1 MQTKEIVLTI
11 SILSA
16 FGFHLWSVFRIY
28 RFVRLGK
35 PSYDPIENTGWRIKS
50 ILTYFFGQKSVVREP
65 SGWGHFFIFWGF
77 IILGMATMEMFTR
90 GYNPTFH
97 WGNVL
102 GHGVESVLA
111 TCFDFLGF
119 TVIVAIVIA
128 FIRGFI
134 IRPDRLSQLRKGW
147 HGRLDAAFILGM
159 ILTLMISMFFTHGYV
174 IKNERALAGF
184 TPISNLFAQ
193 FASGDRHGMMP
204 TGYHVAW
211 WIHNFIILLF
221 LSYIPHSKHVHLIG
235 VMPKFFFRRDKE
247 RDRKNGVLKKIDFE
261 SVDFESDDISLGT
274 GKITDFTWPQ
284 LLDFY
289 ACTECGRCQE
299 VCPAYHSGKELNP
312 AILIHDLKEHLNEV
326 GPDLVAGKD
335 NQNGKELI
343 GDVISEEVIWG
354 CTTCLACVE
363 ACPVFIEH
371 VDTLQDMRR
380 FLVMDQA
387 KVSPEVAK
395 TLDNMEN
402 IGNPWGLPNQN
413 RTKWCEGLDVPLMKD
428 KKETEYLYWVG
439 CAAALDARNQTVA
452 RSMVKILKAANI
464 DFAILGTE
472 ESCTGDSARR
482 LGQEYLFQMMAENNI
497 ETLGKYQFKK
507 IITTCPHCFNTLG
520 NEYKDFD
527 ADYEVIHHSEFIAE
541 LIDSGKIKP
550 NRNISETVTYHD
562 ACYLGRHNGIY
573 DAPRSV
579 LSSVTN
585 GKVVEMER
593 SREKGL
599 CCGAGGGMMW
609 SDEDPDQRVNLVRF
623 GDVEAS
629 GAGLVSTA
637 CPFCNIML
645 DDARKMKGKED
656 EVEVKDI
663 AELIAEAL

>member
-35 PSYDPIENTGWRIKS
+35 ASYDPIENTGWRIKS

-184 TPISNLFAQ
+184 TPISNFFAQ
-193 FASGDRHGMMP
+193 FASGDRDGMMP

-261 SVDFESDDISLGT
+261 SVDFESDDVSLGT

-413 RTKWCEGLDVPLMKD
+413 RTKWCEGLDVPLMKE

-497 ETLGKYQFKK
+497 EALGKYQFKK

-520 NEYKDFD
+520 NEYKDFG

-550 NRNISETVTYHD
+550 NKNISETVTYHD

>member
-184 TPISNLFAQ
+184 TPISNFFAQ
-193 FASGDRHGMMP
+193 FASGDRDGMMP

-247 RDRKNGVLKKIDFE
+247 RDRKDGVLKKIDFE
-261 SVDFESDDISLGT
+261 SVDFESDDVSLGT

-312 AILIHDLKEHLNEV
+312 AVLIHDLKEHLNEV

-497 ETLGKYQFKK
+497 EALGKYQFKK

-520 NEYKDFD
+520 NEYKDFG

-663 AELIAEAL
+663 AELIAAAL